1 MHKNVTLYF
10 TSVNAPLKVV
20 EKVNTI
26 YLVSKMR
33 LKMPKNGYK
42 MVNLSYILRNTPKN
56 QKAIVN

>member
-10 TSVNAPLKVV
+10 TSANAPLKVV

-33 LKMPKNGYK
+33 LKMPKNGHK
-42 MVNLSYILRNTPKN
+42 MVNISYIFRNKPKIK
-56 QKAIVN
+56 KAFVN